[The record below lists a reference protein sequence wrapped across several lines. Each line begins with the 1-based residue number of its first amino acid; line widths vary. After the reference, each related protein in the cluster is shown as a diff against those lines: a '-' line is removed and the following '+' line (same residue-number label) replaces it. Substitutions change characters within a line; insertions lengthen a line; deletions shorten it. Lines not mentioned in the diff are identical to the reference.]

1 MDEQLI
7 CCYVGTGLL
16 LLSIIVCIFSDND
29 IFWRVI
35 LLIGEIIAFLG
46 YAPVIF
52 GLKLFG

>member
-1 MDEQLI
+1 MNEQLI

-35 LLIGEIIAFLG
+35 LLLGEIIAFLG